1 MGEKYDANLVAY
13 KRSTKLMTEVMKFK
27 FRLKWFY
34 TCVTAEPLS
43 SKIEIVEPP
52 LHTKAPKTHQK
63 MKLKIKYSKFIRA
76 EYRPSIQISIESG
89 LKNLRLLP

>member
-1 MGEKYDANLVAY
+1 MGEKYDANVVAY
-13 KRSTKLMTEVMKFK
+13 KRSTKLMTEVMNFK

-63 MKLKIKYSKFIRA
+63 MKLKLNSKFIRA
-76 EYRPSIQISIESG
+76 EYRPSIQISMESG